1 MVRILFAED
10 DKTLSRGVTALLE
23 HDGYLVDA
31 VENGSDAMHY
41 AQREHYDCII
51 LDVMMPGMD
60 GLSVVRELR
69 QAQNNTPVLFL
80 SAKGTLQDRVAGLD
94 AGADDYLPKP
104 FAGSELR
111 ARVRALLRRRT
122 DYVPDR
128 LFFAD
133 LELDAG
139 SCELICKE
147 NHVTLSRKAYQVMEA
162 FMRDP
167 HVVISPEQLMER
179 IWGRNSE
186 SEIHVVW
193 VNVSFL
199 RKQLKQLG
207 SRTYIKTL
215 RGTGYSLEEQR

>member
-1 MVRILFAED
+1 MRILFAED

-23 HDGYLVDA
+23 HDGYIVDA
-31 VENGSDAMHY
+31 VADGLAAVDY
-41 AQREHYDCII
+41 AQQEQYDCII

-60 GLSVVRELR
+60 GLSVVRKLR

-80 SAKGTLQDRVAGLD
+80 SAKGGVQDRVDGLD

-111 ARVRALLRRRT
+111 ARVRALLRRRA
-122 DYVPDR
+122 DYTPTR
-128 LFFAD
+128 LAFAD

-139 SCELICKE
+139 TCELICGEKSI
-147 NHVTLSRKAYQVMEA
+147 TLSRKAYQVMET
-162 FMRDP
+162 FMRNP
-167 HVVISPEQLMER
+167 RVVISPELMMER
-179 IWGRNSE
+179 IWGWNSE
-186 SEIHVVW
+186 AEIHVVW

-207 SRTYIKTL
+207 SRAYIKTL
-215 RGTGYSLEEQR
+215 RGTGYSLEEQK